1 MDRSLI
7 ARLPLP
13 LPAERIIA
21 LNQPKVDLHTHRR
34 YDWNGWGFDVPP
46 GVFLPGATSRMIHQR
61 LLDDDIDVRGRHY
74 VAMGSGLGVEAA
86 VAGLRGARTVH
97 AVDVHPAS
105 VRATEDNYRRI
116 VDGAA
121 AAADASTTAA
131 TATPTPPTTEFVPV
145 VADVFDGF
153 PDGVRADVITF
164 NPPAVSQAV
173 SDDPDIVRNVC
184 AGAPVIDA
192 FFTQI
197 AERALLAP
205 GGAVYFVASNTA
217 DLRHIVSHALD
228 TGFTPHVH
236 HLHDW
241 EDGVLTYLFR
251 FTLEGAA

>member
-34 YDWNGWGFDVPP
+34 YDWNGWEFDVPP

-74 VAMGSGLGVEAA
+74 VAMGSGLGVEAV

-105 VRATEDNYRRI
+105 VRATEDNYRRL

-121 AAADASTTAA
+121 DTA
-131 TATPTPPTTEFVPV
+131 TAFVPV

-153 PDGVRADVITF
+153 PEGVRADVVTF
-164 NPPAVSQAV
+164 NPPAVSQSV

-197 AERALLAP
+197 AERDLLAP

-217 DLRHIVSHALD
+217 DLRHIVGHALD

-251 FTLEGAA
+251 FTRENARSTREDAR

>member
-34 YDWNGWGFDVPP
+34 YDWNGWEFDVPP

-105 VRATEDNYRRI
+105 VRATEDNYRRL

-121 AAADASTTAA
+121 DPA
-131 TATPTPPTTEFVPV
+131 TEFVPV

-164 NPPAVSQAV
+164 NPPAVSRTV

-197 AERALLAP
+197 ADRGLLAP

-217 DLRHIVSHALD
+217 DLRHIVGHAMD

-251 FTLEGAA
+251 FTREDAR